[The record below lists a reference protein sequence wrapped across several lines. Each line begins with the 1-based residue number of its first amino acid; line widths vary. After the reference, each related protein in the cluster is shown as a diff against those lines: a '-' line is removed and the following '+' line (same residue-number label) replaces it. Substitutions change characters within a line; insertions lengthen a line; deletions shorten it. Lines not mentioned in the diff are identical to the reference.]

1 MPWESPTEQKLC
13 GKLPYARVKQKQMCS
28 LSAVSP
34 CVTNT
39 DYIIVI
45 RDYNP

>member
-1 MPWESPTEQKLC
+1 MPWKSPAKEKPW
-13 GKLPYARVKQKQMCS
+13 GKLPYARVQQKQMCS

-39 DYIIVI
+39 DYVIVI